1 MINDDTIGAV
11 LSKLL
16 QFGASS
22 SQALRAGTTR
32 LGSRNFFNG
41 AFGSAQLQGFLKW
54 SFWLALALISIKLI
68 PPHSV

>member
-1 MINDDTIGAV
+1 M

-22 SQALRAGTTR
+22 SQDLRAGIAQ
-32 LGSRNFFNG
+32 LGSRNFLKG

-54 SFWLALALISIKLI
+54 SFWLALALISMKLI
-68 PPHSV
+68 PPDSVLLI